1 MRTLT
6 SRKWVINGAERDTAA
21 ALRAESGFLPLTAR
35 LLCSRGLDTAEKVAD
50 FYDTSRLSFYDPYLL
65 KDMDKAV
72 ARIRE
77 AIEKKERVCI
87 YGDYDVDG
95 VTSTTLLYTYLS
107 SLGVETSY
115 FIPERMNEGYGLSR
129 SAIERFAGNVDLL
142 ITVDTGITAVAE
154 TEYAKQFGM
163 DMIITDHHSCRD
175 ILPDAVAVVNPH
187 REDCQYPF
195 KKLAGVG
202 VVFKLLCALHG
213 NSEDICARY
222 GEIVAIGTIADVMP
236 IVGENRLIAAIGIE
250 NLANTKYHGLRA
262 LMEQVGIFK
271 NGKKIKKITSST
283 IGYVLAPRINAAG
296 RITSAVRA
304 VELLLADNEADATRI
319 ASELCEINK
328 LRQSTELDIYNQ
340 ALIQIADQQA
350 DKTAFVLSSDGWHQ
364 GVIGVV
370 ASRITEK
377 YSLPSVLF
385 SFDGDIGKGSG
396 RSIKGFSLMDA
407 LAYCSDLLLEY
418 GGHELAAGL
427 SIERKNLPDFIER
440 LNTYAQQ
447 HIKKNELVI
456 PLEIDCEASFNE
468 LTLRQAEDI
477 QRLEPFGLSNPVPV
491 FILNG
496 ATVKGV
502 TPLSGGK
509 HMKIRVSDGG
519 RNEITAVYFGMSAE
533 SFSFCEGDKCDIA
546 FSLEINEFMGTSAPQ
561 LLVKGMRLSEGECDA
576 QEEMYKAYLKAVDTK
591 NTEKVEA
598 SLIPNLTDFREVF
611 RYLRRSTDGNKPI
624 SLRRLASGINEDTG
638 NDINVCKILI
648 ISDVLQEQG
657 IADVEHIPDM
667 LIRIALKPF
676 SGKINLDN
684 SALLSRIKAKQSQM

>member
-1 MRTLT
+1 MT
-6 SRKWVINGAERDTAA
+6 SRKWVINGADTAAAA
-21 ALRAESGFLPLTAR
+21 ALRAESGYLPLTAR
-35 LLCSRGLDTAEKVAD
+35 LLCSRGLDTAEKVAE
-50 FYDTSRLSFYDPYLL
+50 FYDTSKLSFYDPYLL
-65 KDMDKAV
+65 EDMDKAV
-72 ARIRE
+72 ARIKK
-77 AIEKKERVCI
+77 AIENKERVCI

-95 VTSTTLLYTYLS
+95 VTSTTMLYTYLR
-107 SLGVETSY
+107 SLGVETTY

-129 SAIERFAGNVDLL
+129 TAIERFAGSVDLL

-175 ILPDAVAVVNPH
+175 VLPDAVAVVNPH
-187 REDCQYPF
+187 REDCEYPF

-213 NSEDICARY
+213 NSEEICNRY

-250 NLANTKYHGLRA
+250 NLSNTKYLGLRA

-271 NGKKIKKITSST
+271 NGKKVKKITSST

-304 VELLLADNEADATRI
+304 VELLLADNESDANRI
-319 ASELCEINK
+319 AAELCEINK
-328 LRQSTELDIYNQ
+328 LRQSTELDIYTQ
-340 ALIQIADQQA
+340 ALTQITERHSEN
-350 DKTAFVLSSDGWHQ
+350 TAYVLSSDGWHQ

-407 LAYCSDLLLEY
+407 LAECSDLLLEY

-427 SIERKNLPDFIER
+427 SIERKNLEAFSAR
-440 LNTYAQQ
+440 LNDYAEK

-456 PLEIDCEASFNE
+456 PLEIDCEASFSE

-491 FILNG
+491 FI
-496 ATVKGV
+496 VKGAV
-502 TPLSGGK
+502 IKNLTPLSGGK
-509 HMKIRVSDGG
+509 HMKIRVSDGS
-519 RNEITAVYFGMSAE
+519 RNDLTAVYFGMSAE
-533 SFSFCEGDKCDIA
+533 NFSFCEGDKCDIA
-546 FSLEINEFMGTSAPQ
+546 FSLEINEFLGNATPQ
-561 LLVKGMRLSEGECDA
+561 LLIKGIRLAEGEKNLLDI
-576 QEEMYKAYLKAVDTK
+576 EYETYLNAVDFD
-591 NTEKVEA
+591 NTQPVSAEC
-598 SLIPNLTDFREVF
+598 IPTLADFREVF
-611 RYLRRSTDGNKPI
+611 RYLRRSLDGSKPI
-624 SLRRLASGINEDTG
+624 SLRRLISSIREDTDT
-638 NDINVCKILI
+638 DISACKILI

-657 IADVEHIPDM
+657 IAEVEHIPGM
-667 LIRIALKPF
+667 LIRITLKPF
-676 SGKINLDN
+676 NGKINLDN
-684 SALLSRIKAKQSQM
+684 SELLGRIKAKHA

>member
-1 MRTLT
+1 MT
-6 SRKWVINGAERDTAA
+6 SRKWVINEADNAA
-21 ALRAESGFLPLTAR
+21 VSALRSSSGYLPLTAR
-35 LLCSRGLDTAEKVAD
+35 LLCSRGLDTAEKVAE
-50 FYDTSRLSFYDPYLL
+50 FYDINKLSFHNPFLL

-72 ARIRE
+72 ERIKK
-77 AIEKKERVCI
+77 AIDNKERVCI

-95 VTSTTLLYTYLS
+95 VTATTMLYTYLC
-107 SLGVETSY
+107 SLGVNTTY
-115 FIPERMNEGYGLSR
+115 FIPERMNEGYGLSTA
-129 SAIERFAGNVDLL
+129 AIERFAGSIDLL

-163 DMIITDHHSCRD
+163 DMIITDHHSCREV
-175 ILPDAVAVVNPH
+175 LPDAVAVVNPH
-187 REDCQYPF
+187 REDCDYPF

-213 NSEDICARY
+213 NSEDICNRY

-236 IVGENRLIAAIGIE
+236 IVGENRLIAAKGIE
-250 NLANTKYHGLRA
+250 NLANTRYLGLRA

-304 VELLLADNEADATRI
+304 VELLLADNEQDATRI
-319 ASELCEINK
+319 AAELCEINK
-328 LRQSTELDIYNQ
+328 LRQTTELDIYNQ
-340 ALIQIADQQA
+340 AISQINGEHA

-407 LAYCSDLLLEY
+407 LSYCSDLLIEY

-427 SIERKNLPDFIER
+427 SINRENLPAFIDR
-440 LNTYAQQ
+440 LNSYAEM
-447 HIKKNELVI
+447 HIKKNEVVI
-456 PLEIDCEASFNE
+456 PLEIDCEVAFGE
-468 LTLRQAEDI
+468 LNLHQAEEI
-477 QRLEPFGLSNPVPV
+477 QTLEPFGLSNPVPIFV
-491 FILNG
+491 LKNAVIK
-496 ATVKGV
+496 AI

-519 RNEITAVYFGMSAE
+519 KAEINAVYFGVGDKN
-533 SFSFCEGDKCDIA
+533 FSFCAGDKCDIA
-546 FSLEINEFMGTSAPQ
+546 FSLEINEFMGTSSPQ
-561 LLVKGMRLSEGECDA
+561 LLIKGMRFSEGE
-576 QEEMYKAYLKAVDTK
+576 EEAVQNMLGVYRKLSALD
-591 NTEKVEA
+591 NTEPVA
-598 SLIPNLTDFREVF
+598 ADCVPTLNDFREVF
-611 RYLRRSTDGNKPI
+611 RYLRRSDENGNVQ
-624 SLRRLASGINEDTG
+624 SLRRLASDISEEFGSEIN
-638 NDINVCKILI
+638 ICKIMI

-657 IADVEHIPDM
+657 IAEVEHIPGL
-667 LIRIALKPF
+667 LIRIKLLPF

-684 SALLSRIKAKQSQM
+684 SVLLRRIKAKHQLI

>member
-115 FIPERMNEGYGLSR
+115 FIPERMNEGYGLSC

-340 ALIQIADQQA
+340 ALVQIADQQA

-496 ATVKGV
+496 ATVKSV

-546 FSLEINEFMGTSAPQ
+546 FSLEINEFMGTSSPQ

-576 QEEMYKAYLKAVDTK
+576 QEEMYKAYLNAVDTK
-591 NTEKVEA
+591 NTEKVDA
-598 SLIPNLTDFREVF
+598 SLIPTLTDFREVF

>member
-1 MRTLT
+1 MT
-6 SRKWVINGAERDTAA
+6 SRKWVINSVDKSAVA
-21 ALRAESGFLPLTAR
+21 ALRSESGFLPLTAR
-35 LLCSRGLDTAEKVAD
+35 LLCSRGLDSVEKVD
-50 FYDTSRLSFYDPYLL
+50 EFYDLSKLSFYDPYLL

-72 ARIRE
+72 TRIKK
-77 AIEKKERVCI
+77 AIENKERVCI

-95 VTSTTLLYTYLS
+95 VTSTTMLYTYLS
-107 SLGVETSY
+107 SLGVPTTY
-115 FIPERMNEGYGLSR
+115 FIPERMNEGYGLSCA
-129 SAIERFAGNVDLL
+129 AIQRFEGKVDLL

-154 TEYAKQFGM
+154 TEYAKQLGM
-163 DMIITDHHSCRD
+163 DMIITDHHSCRET
-175 ILPDAVAVVNPH
+175 LPDAVAVVNPH
-187 REDCQYPF
+187 REDCGYPF

-213 NSEDICARY
+213 NSEDICKRY

-250 NLANTKYHGLRA
+250 NLAYTKYHGLRA
-262 LMEQVGIFK
+262 LMEQVGVYK
-271 NGKKIKKITSST
+271 NGKKAKKITSST

-304 VELLLADNEADATRI
+304 VELLLAENEEEATRI
-319 ASELCEINK
+319 AEELCEINK
-328 LRQSTELDIYNQ
+328 KRQSTELDIYNQ
-340 ALIQIADQQA
+340 AINQINEQHS

-385 SFDGDIGKGSG
+385 SFDGDTGKGSG

-407 LAYCSDLLLEY
+407 LAECSDLLLEY

-427 SIERKNLPDFIER
+427 SISREKLPEFTAR
-440 LNTYAQQ
+440 LNAYAEK

-456 PLEIDCEASFNE
+456 PLEIDCEAYFSE
-468 LTLRQAEDI
+468 LNLKQAEDI

-491 FILNG
+491 FLLRDAIIR
-496 ATVKGV
+496 TI

-509 HMKIRVSDGG
+509 HIKIKVSDGG
-519 RNEITAVYFGMSAE
+519 RNDVTAVYFGMSAD
-533 SFSFCEGDKCDIA
+533 SFQFCEGDRCDIA
-546 FSLEINEFMGTSAPQ
+546 FTLEINEFMGSAAPQ
-561 LLVKGMRLSEGECDA
+561 LLVKGMRFSAGEDAYIEEMINAYRIAKDESRTEMLSEKYVPTL
-576 QEEMYKAYLKAVDTK
+576 M
-591 NTEKVEA
+591 
-598 SLIPNLTDFREVF
+598 DFREVF
-611 RYLRRSTDGNKPI
+611 RYLRRTVDGSKPL
-624 SLRRLASGINEDTG
+624 SLRRVSGAIHEETG
-638 NDINVCKILI
+638 KDINICKIMI

-657 IADVEHIPDM
+657 IAEIEHLPGLLVKIK
-667 LIRIALKPF
+667 LLPF

-684 SALLSRIKAKQSQM
+684 SALLSRIKAKHALI

>member
-1 MRTLT
+1 MKALT
-6 SRKWVINGAERDTAA
+6 SRKWVINGAERDS
-21 ALRAESGFLPLTAR
+21 ALKLRMESGFLPLTAR

-50 FYDTSRLSFYDPYLL
+50 FYDTSKLFFYDPYLL

-72 ARIRE
+72 ARIRK
-77 AIEKKERVCI
+77 AIENKERVCI

-95 VTSTTLLYTYLS
+95 VTSTTMLYTYLS
-107 SLGVETSY
+107 SLGVETTY

-187 REDCQYPF
+187 REDCEYPF

-213 NSEDICARY
+213 NSDDICKRY

-271 NGKKIKKITSST
+271 NGRKVKKITSST

-304 VELLLADNEADATRI
+304 VELLLADNENDATRI
-319 ASELCEINK
+319 AAELCEINK

-340 ALIQIADQQA
+340 AIAQITEQHS
-350 DKTAFVLSSDGWHQ
+350 DKTAYVLSSDGWHQ

-396 RSIKGFSLMDA
+396 RSIKGLSLMDA
-407 LAYCSDLLLEY
+407 LAECSDLLLEY

-427 SIERKNLPDFIER
+427 SIERKNLPAFTER
-440 LNTYAQQ
+440 LNSYAQQ

-456 PLEIDCEASFNE
+456 PLEIDCEASFDE

-496 ATVKGV
+496 VTVKGV

-509 HMKIRVSDGG
+509 HMKIRISDGG
-519 RNEITAVYFGMSAE
+519 RDEIIGVYFGMSAE

-546 FSLEINEFMGTSAPQ
+546 FSLEINEFMGTASPQ
-561 LLVKGMRLSEGECDA
+561 LLIKGMRFSEGESDT
-576 QEEMYKAYLKAVDTK
+576 QEDMYGTYLKAVDEK
-591 NTEKVEA
+591 NTDAVSA
-598 SLIPNLTDFREVF
+598 DCVPTLNDFREVF
-611 RYLRRSTDGNKPI
+611 RYLRRSTDGYKPI
-624 SLRRLASGINEDTG
+624 SVRRLASGIHEDTG
-638 NDINVCKILI
+638 IDINVCKIMI

-657 IADVEHIPDM
+657 IADVEHVPDM
-667 LIRIALKPF
+667 LIRIRLKPF

-684 SALLSRIKAKQSQM
+684 SALLRRIKAKQALV

>member
-1 MRTLT
+1 MT

-115 FIPERMNEGYGLSR
+115 FIPERMNEGYGLSC

-561 LLVKGMRLSEGECDA
+561 LLVKGMRLSEGESDA

-591 NTEKVEA
+591 NTEKVDA
-598 SLIPNLTDFREVF
+598 SLIPTLTDFREVF

>member
-1 MRTLT
+1 LT
-6 SRKWVINGAERDTAA
+6 SRKWVINSADKSAVN
-21 ALRAESGFLPLTAR
+21 ALRSESGFLPLTAR
-35 LLCSRGLDTAEKVAD
+35 LLCSRGLDTIEKID
-50 FYDTSRLSFYDPYLL
+50 EFYDISKLSFYDPYLL

-72 ARIRE
+72 ARIKK
-77 AIEKKERVCI
+77 AIQNKERVCI

-95 VTSTTLLYTYLS
+95 VTSTTMLYTYLS
-107 SLGVETSY
+107 SMGVPTTY
-115 FIPERMNEGYGLSR
+115 FIPERMNEGYGLSCA
-129 SAIERFAGNVDLL
+129 AIQRFAGKVDLL

-154 TEYAKQFGM
+154 TEYAKQLGM
-163 DMIITDHHSCRD
+163 DMIITDHHSCREV
-175 ILPDAVAVVNPH
+175 LPDAVAVINPH
-187 REDCQYPF
+187 REDCGYPF

-213 NSEDICARY
+213 NSEDICKRY

-250 NLANTKYHGLRA
+250 NLAHTKYHGLRA
-262 LMEQVGIFK
+262 LMEQVGVYK
-271 NGKKIKKITSST
+271 NGKKVKKITSST

-304 VELLLADNEADATRI
+304 VELLLADNEEEATRI
-319 ASELCEINK
+319 AEELCEINK
-328 LRQSTELDIYNQ
+328 KRQSTELDIYNQ
-340 ALIQIADQQA
+340 AINQINEQHS

-385 SFDGDIGKGSG
+385 SFYGDTGKGSG

-407 LAYCSDLLLEY
+407 LAECSDLLLEY

-427 SIERKNLPDFIER
+427 SISRDKLPEFTAR
-440 LNTYAQQ
+440 LNAYAEK

-456 PLEIDCEASFNE
+456 PLEIDCEAYFPE

-491 FILNG
+491 FILRDAVIRG
-496 ATVKGV
+496 I

-509 HMKIRVSDGG
+509 HIKIRVSDGS
-519 RNEITAVYFGMSAE
+519 RSDVTAVYFGMSAD
-533 SFSFCEGDKCDIA
+533 SFQFCEGDKCDIA
-546 FSLEINEFMGTSAPQ
+546 FTLEINEFMGNSVPQ
-561 LLVKGMRLSEGECDA
+561 LLVKGMRLSVSEDANNEGMLRIYRA
-576 QEEMYKAYLKAVDTK
+576 AVDEN
-591 NTEKVEA
+591 NTEDIPA
-598 SLIPNLTDFREVF
+598 SCVPNLIDFREVF
-611 RYLRRSTDGNKPI
+611 RYLRRNTDGNKPL
-624 SLRRLASGINEDTG
+624 SLRRISGSIHEETG
-638 NDINVCKILI
+638 KDINICKIMI

-657 IADVEHIPDM
+657 IAEVEHLSEM
-667 LIRIALKPF
+667 LIRIKLLPF

-684 SALLSRIKAKQSQM
+684 SALLRRIKAKHALV

>member
-1 MRTLT
+1 MT
-6 SRKWVINGAERDTAA
+6 SRKWVINGADRSVAA
-21 ALRAESGFLPLTAR
+21 ALQADVGYLPLTAR
-35 LLCSRGLDTAEKVAD
+35 LLCSRGMDTKEKVAE
-50 FYDTSRLSFYDPYLL
+50 FYNTANLSFYDPYLL

-72 ARIRE
+72 ARIKK
-77 AIEKKERVCI
+77 AIENKERVCI

-107 SLGVETSY
+107 SLGVETTY
-115 FIPERMNEGYGLSR
+115 FIPERMNEGYGLSC
-129 SAIERFAGNVDLL
+129 SAIERFAGKIDLM

-154 TEYAKQFGM
+154 TEYAKQLGM
-163 DMIITDHHSCRD
+163 DMIITDHHSCREV
-175 ILPDAVAVVNPH
+175 LPDAVAVINPH
-187 REDCQYPF
+187 REDCEYPF

-213 NSEDICARY
+213 DSDEICRRY

-236 IVGENRLIAAIGIE
+236 IVGENRLIASIGIE
-250 NLANTKYHGLRA
+250 NLVNTKYHGLRA
-262 LMEQVGIFK
+262 LMAQVGIFK
-271 NGKKIKKITSST
+271 NGRRVKKITSST

-304 VELLLADNEADATRI
+304 VELLLADNEETAETI
-319 ASELCEINK
+319 AAELCEINK
-328 LRQSTELDIYNQ
+328 LRQTTELDIYNQ
-340 ALIQIADQQA
+340 AIGQISDHHS

-407 LAYCSDLLLEY
+407 LAECSDLLLEY

-427 SIERKNLPDFIER
+427 SIERKNLEAFTQR
-440 LNTYAQQ
+440 LNAYAEK

-456 PLEIDCEASFNE
+456 PLEIDCEAEFSE

-477 QRLEPFGLSNPVPV
+477 QKLEPFGLSNPVPV
-491 FILNG
+491 FVLNN
-496 ATVKGV
+496 ALIKSI

-509 HMKIRVSDGG
+509 HIKLRLSDGG
-519 RNEITAVYFGMSAE
+519 RNDVTAVYFGMNSE
-533 SFSFCEGDKCDIA
+533 SFPFCEGDRCDIV
-546 FSLEINEFMGTSAPQ
+546 FSLEINDFMGTSSPQ
-561 LLVKGMRLSEGECDA
+561 LLAKDIRFSRGEDDML
-576 QEEMYKAYLKAVDTK
+576 EYMYSMYKRAVDK
-591 NTEKVEA
+591 NDN
-598 SLIPNLTDFREVF
+598 SSIPAEYVPTLADFREFF
-611 RYLRRSTDGNKPI
+611 RYLRRSVECGNPI
-624 SLRRLASGINEDTG
+624 SLRRLSGSVREDTG
-638 NDINVCKILI
+638 NEDINVCKILI

-657 IADVEHIPDM
+657 IAEVEHYPEM
-667 LIRIALKPF
+667 LIKICLKPF
-676 SGKINLDN
+676 NGKINLEN
-684 SALLSRIKAKQSQM
+684 SKLLTSVRAKQSL

>member
-1 MRTLT
+1 MT
-6 SRKWVINGAERDTAA
+6 SRKWVINGAAKDAAA

-35 LLCSRGLDTAEKVAD
+35 LLCSRGLDTADKVAD

-95 VTSTTLLYTYLS
+95 VTSTTMLYTYLS
-107 SLGVETSY
+107 SLGVETTY

-187 REDCQYPF
+187 REDCEYPF

-213 NSEDICARY
+213 NSNEICERY

-271 NGKKIKKITSST
+271 NGRKVKKITSST

-340 ALIQIADQQA
+340 AISQINDQHA

-407 LAYCSDLLLEY
+407 LAECSDLLLEY

-427 SIERKNLPDFIER
+427 SIERKNLPAFTER
-440 LNTYAQQ
+440 LNAYAQQ

-456 PLEIDCEASFNE
+456 PLEIDCEASFGE

-496 ATVKGV
+496 VTVKGV

-519 RNEITAVYFGMSAE
+519 RNEITAVYFGMSAD

-546 FSLEINEFMGTSAPQ
+546 FSLEINEFMGNSAPQ
-561 LLVKGMRLSEGECDA
+561 LLVKGMRLSEGEGDVH
-576 QEEMYKAYLKAVDTK
+576 EEMYCTYLKAVDEN
-591 NTEKVEA
+591 NTDDIPA
-598 SLIPNLTDFREVF
+598 SCIPTLADFREVF
-611 RYLRRSTDGNKPI
+611 RYLRRSTDGHKPI
-624 SLRRLASGINEDTG
+624 SLRRLASGIHEDTG

-648 ISDVLQEQG
+648 ISDVLQEQE

-667 LIRIALKPF
+667 LIRIRLKPF

-684 SALLSRIKAKQSQM
+684 SALLRRIKAKQALV

>member
-1 MRTLT
+1 MT
-6 SRKWVINGAERDTAA
+6 SRKWVINSTDKSAVT
-21 ALRAESGFLPLTAR
+21 ALRSNSGFLPLTAR
-35 LLCSRGLDTAEKVAD
+35 LLCSRGLDTVDKIEE
-50 FYDTSRLSFYDPYLL
+50 FYDISKLSFYDPYLL

-72 ARIRE
+72 ARIKQ
-77 AIEKKERVCI
+77 AIQNKERVCI

-107 SLGVETSY
+107 SLGVPTTY
-115 FIPERMNEGYGLSR
+115 FIPERMNEGYGLSCA
-129 SAIERFAGNVDLL
+129 AIQRFAGKVDLL

-163 DMIITDHHSCRD
+163 DMIITDHHSCRE
-175 ILPDAVAVVNPH
+175 ILPDAVAVINPH
-187 REDCQYPF
+187 REDCGYPF

-213 NSEDICARY
+213 NSEDICRRY

-236 IVGENRLIAAIGIE
+236 IVGENRLIASIGIE
-250 NLANTKYHGLRA
+250 NLAHTKYHGLRA
-262 LMEQVGIFK
+262 LMEQVGVYK
-271 NGKKIKKITSST
+271 NGKKVKKITSST

-304 VELLLADNEADATRI
+304 VELLLADNEEEATRI
-319 ASELCEINK
+319 AEELCEINK
-328 LRQSTELDIYNQ
+328 KRQATELDIYNQ
-340 ALIQIADQQA
+340 AISQINEQHS

-385 SFDGDIGKGSG
+385 SFDGDTGKGSG

-407 LAYCSDLLLEY
+407 LSECSDLLLEY

-427 SIERKNLPDFIER
+427 SISRDKLPEFTAR
-440 LNTYAQQ
+440 LNAYAEK

-456 PLEIDCEASFNE
+456 PLEIDCEAYFSE

-491 FILNG
+491 FILRDAVIRG
-496 ATVKGV
+496 I

-519 RNEITAVYFGMSAE
+519 RTDVTAVYFGMSAD
-533 SFSFCEGDKCDIA
+533 SFQFCEGDKCDIA
-546 FSLEINEFMGTSAPQ
+546 FTLEINEFMGSSVPQ
-561 LLVKGMRLSEGECDA
+561 LLVKGMRLSVGEDA
-576 QEEMYKAYLKAVDTK
+576 NIEDMLRVYRAAKDENNSDPIP
-591 NTEKVEA
+591 A
-598 SLIPNLTDFREVF
+598 SCVPTLLDFREVF
-611 RYLRRSTDGNKPI
+611 RYLRRTVDGSKPL
-624 SLRRLASGINEDTG
+624 SLRRISGAIHEETG
-638 NDINVCKILI
+638 KDINICKIMI

-657 IADVEHIPDM
+657 IAEVEHLPGM
-667 LIRIALKPF
+667 LIKIKLLPF

-684 SALLSRIKAKQSQM
+684 SALLTGIKSKHALV